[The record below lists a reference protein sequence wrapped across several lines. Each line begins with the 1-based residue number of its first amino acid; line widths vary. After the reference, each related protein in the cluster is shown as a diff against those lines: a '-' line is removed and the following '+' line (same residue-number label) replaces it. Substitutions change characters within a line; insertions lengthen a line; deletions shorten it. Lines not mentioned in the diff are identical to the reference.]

1 MKVEMKWNRLLDI
14 RVILTL
20 LIVIPSVLINKEV
33 DSFVIGILL
42 INVVSYLMDI
52 GETLKEINNNIK
64 RGIIR

>member
-33 DSFVIGILL
+33 DNFVIGILL
-42 INVVSYLMDI
+42 INVVSYLIDI